1 MNNLCQTIL
10 MGLGALALSTGL
22 LAEPDSKR
30 KRQGLK
36 RTLFNHTPSPKYPLY
51 LKKGAPFRLQEAGRA
66 KMPLEPLPPPP
77 VYHWSQPTVPRITD
91 QAAQPVRQG
100 PIPAPFR
107 VQSTTIFAPGIVSPI
122 LPATPGVIATNQA
135 VFPGGS
141 ALPGLGQSPTFYK
154 FFQIGT
160 GTNAINAVLDLNARS
175 YYQAPPVGSSAIYQ
189 RK

>member
-1 MNNLCQTIL
+1 
-10 MGLGALALSTGL
+10 
-22 LAEPDSKR
+22 
-30 KRQGLK
+30 
-36 RTLFNHTPSPKYPLY
+36 
-51 LKKGAPFRLQEAGRA
+51 
-66 KMPLEPLPPPP
+66 PPP